1 MEETKKKQIQKIV
14 DTSITEFAKNFE
26 ERHKKELNKEKGVIN
41 KKKNNVFIP
50 GLGKEFMYYSALVRS
65 FDSSFGN
72 LLEKMGNSI
81 AALSYEVRSK
91 ITSFLSDDQE
101 RIIDSIISKY
111 DTDKNHRVEPLSSH
125 YKKAGYIIPKNIE
138 SYKREH
144 KTDHY
149 FYDKVKKKHYL
160 VELKAGGD
168 LDKKKAPSEKRE
180 LLKEYFM
187 VKNIISSEEEVK
199 IFFCAAYNKNGE
211 GNPWEQSFVKSC
223 FAEDELLIG
232 KDYWNFVCNDPDGF
246 SVVLEQYQISAI
258 KIQKALDTIK
268 RLYFFEKEK

>member
-1 MEETKKKQIQKIV
+1 MEEKKKKQIQEII

-41 KKKNNVFIP
+41 KKKNNVFMP
-50 GLGKEFMYYSALVRS
+50 GLGKEFMYYSALIRS

-72 LLEKMGNSI
+72 FLEKMGNSI
-81 AALSYEVRSK
+81 AALSYEVRNK
-91 ITSFLSDDQE
+91 IVSFLSDDQE

-111 DTDKNHRVEPLSSH
+111 NTDAAHRIKPLSSH
-125 YKKAGYIIPKNIE
+125 YKDAGYIIPRNIE

-149 FYDKVKKKHYL
+149 FYDKVNKKHYL
-160 VELKAGGD
+160 IELKAGGD
-168 LDKKKAPSEKRE
+168 LDSKKAPSEKRE

-187 VKNIISSEEEVK
+187 VKNVVSPEEEVK

-211 GNPWEQSFVKSC
+211 ENLWKQSFVESC
-223 FAEDELLIG
+223 FSKDELLIG
-232 KDYWNFVCNDPDGF
+232 KDYWNFVCNDSDGF

-258 KIQKALDTIK
+258 KIQQALDTIK
-268 RLYFFEKEK
+268 ALYFPKE